1 MTEEILRQGDEV
13 MNGVTGEKLIFDKL
27 SSWPNRAECI
37 DSEGK
42 NIFPMIKDV
51 VLLSR
56 RKSV

>member
-1 MTEEILRQGDEV
+1 MAEEVLYKGDEV
-13 MNGVTGEKLIFDKL
+13 MNGATGERLIFDKL

-42 NIFPMIKDV
+42 TTFPMMKD

-56 RKSV
+56 RKIV